1 MRERSREIL
10 FITVSLF
17 VFSMLGVGAYSFLN
31 RGDSNTQQELAYSQL
46 GLLNGEPIDA
56 YYYNRQFNQLFS
68 SVPAE
73 QRMVL
78 DPDIIDYYRYQSF
91 QETVSH
97 MLMLKEAKEEGIKAF
112 PQEFNY
118 RMDQIVKAYGLTSMG
133 KFKKLLKENN
143 VEWKDFKEQQKNEIM
158 VSKFLNGITSRV
170 RVTPIDRKLAFTEIK
185 ARHILIKVDNTTE
198 NMEEDLKKLKKAESI
213 YEMILSNKKNFA
225 AIAEKYSEDTA
236 SAKKGGDLGW
246 ISRGQMVPEFE
257 KMLYK
262 LMPGEIGGPIKTM
275 FGYHILLV
283 EEKREKDIPVNITD
297 EQIDQQI
304 LQQKQQEAV
313 QKWLQPLK
321 ASADIE
327 IIDPQVNAYDYRM
340 QQKYEEA
347 LFEYK
352 KALMEK
358 NDLLLYVQIAR
369 MQDKIGNV
377 DEGKRSLRKA
387 LILQKRLSGYR
398 YPMLY
403 FAAIDFFIKY
413 KDRDLYRGLFDDVLA
428 TFKGNKVIMD
438 IADNNYR
445 DNMTKTQRAN
455 LDEQLALIAEQ
466 EAQTESEKQSVQNN
480 PLSALD
486 KLDTL
491 TGNSLVE

>member
-1 MRERSREIL
+1 
-10 FITVSLF
+10 
-17 VFSMLGVGAYSFLN
+17 MLIQPKKMFL
-31 RGDSNTQQELAYSQL
+31 
-46 GLLNGEPIDA
+46 LL
-56 YYYNRQFNQLFS
+56 LS
-68 SVPAE
+68 
-73 QRMVL
+73 
-78 DPDIIDYYRYQSF
+78 
-91 QETVSH
+91 
-97 MLMLKEAKEEGIKAF
+97 
-112 PQEFNY
+112 
-118 RMDQIVKAYGLTSMG
+118 LTSC
-133 KFKKLLKENN
+133 
-143 VEWKDFKEQQKNEIM
+143 
-158 VSKFLNGITSRV
+158 
-170 RVTPIDRKLAFTEIK
+170 FTGTI
-185 ARHILIKVDNTTE
+185 
-198 NMEEDLKKLKKAESI
+198 
-213 YEMILSNKKNFA
+213 FA
-225 AIAEKYSEDTA
+225 AEINLVKNHVAN
-236 SAKKGGDLGW
+236 SAIIIPDKA
-246 ISRGQMVPEFE
+246 IVPETFAAE
-257 KMLYK
+257 ELQ
-262 LMPGEIGGPIKTM
+262 
-275 FGYHILLV
+275 YHIQKASGAKLPIC
-283 EEKREKDIPVNITD
+283 KEKDIPVNITD